1 MVAIQRQNLDAFDG
15 ILSRS
20 NLLLFNG
27 VLGQSSL
34 LAAKA
39 KKLESGF

>member
-1 MVAIQRQNLDAFDG
+1 MAAIQRQNLDAFDG
-15 ILSRS
+15 ISSRS